1 MDLQQLQE
9 QVGSGLLCFP
19 VSHFDADLAFDRP
32 AYQAHVDWL
41 LEHAPAAVFA
51 AGGTGEFFSLGLDE
65 YTAVIEAA
73 VEVSGGRT
81 PVIAG
86 CGYGTAL
93 AITFARAAAAAGAS
107 ALLLM
112 QPYLVRSEQEGLYR
126 HIKAVCDSVSIGV
139 IIYNRDNAILQPD
152 TLLRLANACP
162 NLIGFKD
169 GHGDVE
175 LLTRIRETL
184 AERLVYVGG
193 MPTAEVF
200 AIPYRAAG
208 VTTYSSAV
216 FNFVPEQAAA
226 FYAAVENDDRATTSE
241 MLKGFFFPY
250 LAIRNRRSGYAVS
263 IVKAGL
269 RAVGRDP
276 GPVRPPLTD
285 LTDSEQAALVQVIDS
300 LQ

>member
-19 VSHFDADLAFDRP
+19 VTHFDADLVFDRP
-32 AYQAHVDWL
+32 SYQAHVDWL
-41 LEHAPAAVFA
+41 LGHAPAALFA

-93 AITFARAAAAAGAS
+93 AITFARAAAAVGAG

-112 QPYLVRSEQEGLYR
+112 PPYLVRSEQEGLYR
-126 HIKAVCDSVSIGV
+126 HIKAVCDSVSIGI

-152 TLLRLANACP
+152 TLLRLADACP

-175 LLTRIRETL
+175 LLTRVRETL
-184 AERLVYVGG
+184 GDRFIYVGG

-200 AIPYRAAG
+200 AIPYKAAG

-216 FNFVPEQAAA
+216 FNFIPAQAVA
-226 FYAAVENDDRATTSE
+226 FHAAVEKDDRATTSE
-241 MLKGFFFPY
+241 MLKSFFFPY

-263 IVKAGL
+263 IVKAGM
-269 RAVGRDP
+269 RTVGRDP

-285 LTDSEQAALVQVIDS
+285 LTDPEQAALAQLVDS
-300 LQ
+300 LR